1 MMGQL
6 LTISTYS
13 IYYMLGTSISTWDSH
28 SYNLHRNTV
37 WEKPL
42 SSDYLAMWWS
52 EYRGKDQGYSITMNQ
67 ELRPHKVS
75 RTRHPYISSPE
86 LTGRENEGIKRDQK
100 VWGNSTLW
108 WLDKVWLGLD
118 TDDGLAALQ
127 TTLASW
133 VGVRAANLYPRALR
147 VYLEQKVSHDI
158 FYKDK

>member
-1 MMGQL
+1 MGQL
-6 LTISTYS
+6 LTIIVTYS

-28 SYNLHRNTV
+28 SYNRHRNTV
-37 WEKPL
+37 RETPL
-42 SSDYLAMWWS
+42 SPDFLAMWRS
-52 EYRGKDQGYSITMNQ
+52 EYRGKDQGYTITMNQ

-75 RTRHPYISSPE
+75 RTRHPYISLPE
-86 LTGRENEGIKRDQK
+86 LRGRENEGIKRDQK

-118 TDDGLAALQ
+118 TGDGLAALQ

-133 VGVRAANLYPRALR
+133 VGVRAASLYPRRLR